1 MKISIITTSY
11 NYEEYIKETIESVLA
26 QTYTNW
32 EMIIVDDGS
41 KDNSINTIKEYCEK
55 DKRIKLYQHE
65 NGENKGI
72 VESVKLGV
80 EKSTTDWIV
89 FLESDDTICPEYLE
103 TKIEVIKKH
112 PDIKFIFND
121 VNMFGDKERIKE
133 YQKHFI
139 ISKGILSQYSYPTN
153 LLKHFIGINLVPTFS
168 VVMLKREILE
178 DIDYNVKFKPILD
191 WYLWAQLAVDN
202 KFYYIDKKLT
212 NWRMHT
218 NSYILT
224 KATPKQ
230 ELNWQLQIKNVVF
243 SKDFNIFASIFYSF
257 RIYRRYFLRIHFKK
271 MKFCFMGN
279 WYDFPLKNMLEKY
292 LTFLQKK
299 ERIIQNSQ
307 IKFSIIM
314 PTYNRA
320 FCITNAIDSL
330 INQTYQN
337 YELIIVDDGSTDNT
351 EALLKET
358 YSQYF
363 DKGQFIY
370 TMQNHL
376 GVSQTRNTGI
386 NLAKNDWIAYLDT
399 DNEIVPTFLEEF
411 VYAISTHKSSCY
423 YAQIEHPKIGIIG
436 KPFNY
441 KKLCKANF
449 IDLGVFVHKKSL
461 IEKYGN
467 FDTNLKRLVDWDL
480 ILRFTE
486 KEKPFFIKKVLL
498 NYNDN
503 DDFARITN
511 TESLDAAMNIIKKK
525 QAKK

>member
-112 PDIKFIFND
+112 PDVKFIFND

-139 ISKGILSQYSYPTN
+139 ISKGILSQYFYPTN

-168 VVMLKREILE
+168 VVMLKKEILE

-202 KFYYIDKKLT
+202 KFYYIDEKLT
-212 NWRMHT
+212 NWRMHR
-218 NSYILT
+218 NSYISL
-224 KATPKQ
+224 KATPT
-230 ELNWQLQIKNVVF
+230 EEFDWQMQIKKFV
-243 SKDFNIFASIFYSF
+243 SKDLNVFVSFFYSF
-257 RIYRRYFLRIHFKK
+257 KIYRRYFLRIHFRTQEI
-271 MKFCFMGN
+271 CFMGK
-279 WYDFPLKNMLEKY
+279 WYKFQCSPLKNILHINRRNPKA
-292 LTFLQKK
+292 
-299 ERIIQNSQ
+299 IQNSK
-307 IKFSIIM
+307 IKFSVIM

-320 FCITNAIDSL
+320 FCIKRAIDSL

-376 GVSQTRNTGI
+376 GVSQARNIGI

-436 KPFNY
+436 KPFSY
-441 KKLCKANF
+441 KKLCEANF

>member
-112 PDIKFIFND
+112 PDVKFIFND

-139 ISKGILSQYSYPTN
+139 ISKGILSQYFYPTN

-168 VVMLKREILE
+168 VVMLKKEILE
-178 DIDYNVKFKPILD
+178 DIDYNVKFKPLLD

-202 KFYYIDKKLT
+202 KFYYIDEKLT

-230 ELNWQLQIKNVVF
+230 ELNWQLQIENVVF

-320 FCITNAIDSL
+320 FCIKRAIDSL

-436 KPFNY
+436 KPFSY
-441 KKLCKANF
+441 KKLCEANF

>member
-89 FLESDDTICPEYLE
+89 FLESDDAILPKYLE

-112 PDIKFIFND
+112 PDVKFIFND

-202 KFYYIDKKLT
+202 KFYYIDEKLT
-212 NWRMHT
+212 NWRMHR
-218 NSYILT
+218 NSYISL
-224 KATPKQ
+224 KATPT
-230 ELNWQLQIKNVVF
+230 EEFGWQMQIKKFV
-243 SKDFNIFASIFYSF
+243 SKDLNVFVSFFYSF
-257 RIYRRYFLRIHFKK
+257 KIYRRYFLRIHFRTQEI
-271 MKFCFMGN
+271 CFMGK
-279 WYDFPLKNMLEKY
+279 WYKFQCPPTLKNILHINRRNPKA
-292 LTFLQKK
+292 
-299 ERIIQNSQ
+299 IQNSK
-307 IKFSIIM
+307 IKFSVIM

-320 FCITNAIDSL
+320 FCIKRAIDSL

-436 KPFNY
+436 KPFSY

-480 ILRFTE
+480 ILRFTK
-486 KEKPFFIKKVLL
+486 KEKPYFIKKILL

-503 DDFARITN
+503 DDFARVTN